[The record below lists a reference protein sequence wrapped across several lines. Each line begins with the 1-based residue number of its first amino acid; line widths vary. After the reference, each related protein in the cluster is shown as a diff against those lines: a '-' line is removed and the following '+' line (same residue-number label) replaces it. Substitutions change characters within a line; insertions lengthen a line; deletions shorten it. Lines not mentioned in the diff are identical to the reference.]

1 MTRTPAAT
9 HSRPRVR
16 GGWDGPAGLEV
27 DQSCLARTQCA
38 GVDVRFEFQGLTRFL
53 VTVDPHT
60 SLHALTDPPIAH
72 AGVKVAVRRFLG
84 NFDEAGFLTEDAA
97 ADQALSGVDPREA
110 ARRAADPI
118 NAIDIPAAGGRGSW
132 AAAGECLA
140 MPPRLSGFC
149 AVMFM
154 AEVLQGLLLLPLNL
168 NRAPL
173 QLSHYPAFLRCPA
186 RSARGVPAGG
196 SSAASPDAGGQRAAD
211 AHAAGGAQ
219 AHFWAGMRQA
229 PLQHRALP

>member
-1 MTRTPAAT
+1 MVWAGVSITFQAAAGIQQLGALRCRVAVLLATRSTSLRSRPSFQRRRRGSGRRAAAARMTRTPAAT

-132 AAAGECLA
+132 AAAGVCVA
-140 MPPRLSGFC
+140 VPPWLSG
-149 AVMFM
+149 
-154 AEVLQGLLLLPLNL
+154 P
-168 NRAPL
+168 
-173 QLSHYPAFLRCPA
+173 
-186 RSARGVPAGG
+186 
-196 SSAASPDAGGQRAAD
+196 
-211 AHAAGGAQ
+211 
-219 AHFWAGMRQA
+219 
-229 PLQHRALP
+229 